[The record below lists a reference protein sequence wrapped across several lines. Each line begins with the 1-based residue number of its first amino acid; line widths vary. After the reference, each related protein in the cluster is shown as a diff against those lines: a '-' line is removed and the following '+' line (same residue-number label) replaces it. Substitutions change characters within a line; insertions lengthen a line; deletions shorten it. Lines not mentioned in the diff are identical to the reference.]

1 MDLLGELPLTLPNPT
16 GTAVLLLAIVVSVTV
31 WTRLA
36 RKDSRLPL
44 VYMMGLLGGFLGAK
58 LGFLFAEFTT
68 WHGTPL
74 FWPQVLAGKTI
85 LGALLGGYG
94 FVELAKRQV
103 GYTQPTGDL
112 FALTAPL
119 GIFIGRIGC
128 LTGGCCLGQICEPAW
143 YALPDA
149 QGVSR
154 WPAVLLE
161 MGFNLLMLVCFLTM
175 RKFRVLPGQH
185 FHLYLMAYGAFRLA
199 HEMVR
204 DTPRLLGPL
213 SGYQILALGLIL
225 LGACGYRHR
234 AGQNDAAAAS
244 VNKSADHPTPQV

>member
-1 MDLLGELPLTLPNPT
+1 MCLLGELPFTLPNPL
-16 GTAVLLLAIVVSVTV
+16 GSAVLLLAIGASLVV

-44 VYMMGLLGGFLGAK
+44 VYLMGLLGGFLGAK

-68 WHGTPL
+68 WHGTPF

-94 FVELAKRQV
+94 FVELAKRHV

-128 LTGGCCLGQICEPAW
+128 LTGGCCLGQVCQPAW

-149 QGVSR
+149 EGVTR
-154 WPAVLLE
+154 WPAVPVE
-161 MGFNLLMLVCFLTM
+161 MGFNLLMLVLFITF
-175 RKFRVLPGQH
+175 RKFRILPGQH
-185 FHLYLMAYGAFRLA
+185 FHLYLMAYGAFRLT

-204 DTPRLLGPL
+204 DTPRLIGPL
-213 SGYQILALGLIL
+213 SGYQILAAGLLALG
-225 LGACGYRHR
+225 GWGYHRRAAKVGR
-234 AGQNDAAAAS
+234 AGVQ
-244 VNKSADHPTPQV
+244 